1 MVPCDSE
8 RLLLTHAVF
17 ASPRHSKSKH
27 FTRMSLY
34 RVLSDTLLLESKY
47 WLAWLWGTAQDGLDG
62 RTTFPFKPE
71 PRGDNQRVKPTNHY
85 SVPIDLKEKKKHGK
99 GRERRP
105 EARQGANLG
114 EPPRFY
120 GAISSF

>member
-1 MVPCDSE
+1 MEGPP
-8 RLLLTHAVF
+8 F
-17 ASPRHSKSKH
+17 HSN
-27 FTRMSLY
+27 
-34 RVLSDTLLLESKY
+34 
-47 WLAWLWGTAQDGLDG
+47 QN
-62 RTTFPFKPE
+62 

-85 SVPIDLKEKKKHGK
+85 SVPIDPK
-99 GRERRP
+99 GEEETRERGERRP